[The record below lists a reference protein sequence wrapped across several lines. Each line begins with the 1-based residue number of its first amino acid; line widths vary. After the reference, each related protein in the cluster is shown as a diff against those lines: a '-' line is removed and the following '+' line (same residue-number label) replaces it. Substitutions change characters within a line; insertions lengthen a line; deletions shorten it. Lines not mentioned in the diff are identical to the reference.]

1 MAELV
6 GFAPVKDG
14 GGTRATNPGSEV
26 TREGAMRTGGGFT
39 RFLEEFRDHRC
50 IVNPALSDLV
60 EDRTQSG
67 AVLDCSIV
75 SIVSD
80 LVVRFPTFSA
90 ASWIF
95 ESPSEFLHHS
105 PEFRLIGRLTED
117 IEGI

>member
-1 MAELV
+1 MV
-6 GFAPVKDG
+6 G
-14 GGTRATNPGSEV
+14 PGLPILDQKLQGKV
-26 TREGAMRTGGGFT
+26 QRVGNRDRTGGGFT

-80 LVVRFPTFSA
+80 SRRSIRTFSA
-90 ASWIF
+90 ASRIF
-95 ESPSEFLHHS
+95 
-105 PEFRLIGRLTED
+105 
-117 IEGI
+117 